1 MIKGLKKKKI
11 IFILVKEILKQKI
24 KRRRFFKINIL
35 LKKIVFEKINKFV
48 KEKDIFSTKIYLE
61 REHDTYISCMQY

>member
-1 MIKGLKKKKI
+1 MIKGLKKKKF